1 MAVRRWMRI
10 SNEDRERLV
19 RAVENPNEDYL
30 TVADTLGVHRSTARG
45 IVATYIREGR
55 TEQRARGGRNNV
67 KIEDEMKECLNN
79 IINENCMMTLTEF
92 NQQRAEEK
100 IAWKTRGARQDCW
113 ANFGRVACVKLA
125 RPLPAERN
133 RPDVIEKRYEYG
145 NWFMTTGI
153 LKHCIFQDE
162 YGYNIWTSRSYGRAR
177 IGERAYRQVCGKR
190 GRNVTIVMAVSPTNG
205 LVHHSAHVG
214 GMNGP
219 CFNDFLAET
228 RENIDPEDDVVFVY
242 DNAPAQRNA
251 PITGENTKL
260 KPLLP
265 YSPFLNIVEQ
275 AISSLKA
282 AIKADLSRPAE
293 QASLNNREEARRQG
307 IYLLANIVRGCCLGQ
322 VKEI

>member
-1 MAVRRWMRI
+1 
-10 SNEDRERLV
+10 
-19 RAVENPNEDYL
+19 
-30 TVADTLGVHRSTARG
+30 
-45 IVATYIREGR
+45 
-55 TEQRARGGRNNV
+55 
-67 KIEDEMKECLNN
+67 
-79 IINENCMMTLTEF
+79 
-92 NQQRAEEK
+92 
-100 IAWKTRGARQDCW
+100 
-113 ANFGRVACVKLA
+113 
-125 RPLPAERN
+125 
-133 RPDVIEKRYEYG
+133 
-145 NWFMTTGI
+145 
-153 LKHCIFQDE
+153 
-162 YGYNIWTSRSYGRAR
+162 
-177 IGERAYRQVCGKR
+177 
-190 GRNVTIVMAVSPTNG
+190 MAVSPTNG